1 MDQSNMSAVIGQGA
15 GGGPDPTQDN
25 SVPQNAGP
33 INVGITQ
40 AVPAPA
46 ATQQPTA
53 PAPQQSRLSKIVSA
67 VASTLSTGF
76 AGIPDKGR
84 PSFVTGL
91 GEGARA
97 EQAAQAQQA
106 AIKFKHGV

>member
-1 MDQSNMSAVIGQGA
+1 MNILGDTSGVGVGA

-40 AVPAPA
+40 AAPAPA
-46 ATQQPTA
+46 APQQPTT
-53 PAPQQSRLSKIVSA
+53 PAQGGSRLAAIVSA
-67 VASTLSTGF
+67 VAKTVSTGLS
-76 AGIPDKGR
+76 GIPDKGR

-97 EQAAQAQQA
+97 EQAAVAQQQ
-106 AIKFKHGV
+106 